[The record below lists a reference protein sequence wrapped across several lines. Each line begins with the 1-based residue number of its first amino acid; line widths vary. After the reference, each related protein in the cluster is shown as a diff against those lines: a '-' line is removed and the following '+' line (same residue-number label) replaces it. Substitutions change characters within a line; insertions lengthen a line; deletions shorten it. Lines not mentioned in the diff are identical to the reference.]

1 MNPLPLGMGSVK
13 ALTLQ
18 ENILRLSDGGEGTV
32 IAETAE
38 EVSAIINTLKRE
50 GIEYIL
56 TDVSSL

>member
-1 MNPLPLGMGSVK
+1 M

>member
-1 MNPLPLGMGSVK
+1 M

-50 GIEYIL
+50 GMNYQPAFLRNEGGIC
-56 TDVSSL
+56 